1 MKFINAGY
9 SNLVAAERIVLV
21 AAPDSAPV
29 KRLMQDAKDAGRA
42 IDLTCGKRT
51 RAVILTDTEHVI
63 LSALP
68 PEKLA
73 DRAESAPTDDGSAAE

>member
-29 KRLMQDAKDAGRA
+29 KRMMQDAKDDGRA

-51 RAVILTDTEHVI
+51 RSVILTDTEHII

-68 PEKLA
+68 PERLA
-73 DRAESAPTDDGSAAE
+73 ERAADETADAEAE

>member
-9 SNLVAAERIVLV
+9 SNLIAAERIVLV

-29 KRLMQDAKDAGRA
+29 KRLMQDAKDDGRA

-51 RAVILTDTEHVI
+51 RSVILTDTEHII

-73 DRAESAPTDDGSAAE
+73 ERADEDSPAAETEQ

>member
-9 SNLVAAERIVLV
+9 SNLIASERIVLV

-29 KRLMQDAKDAGRA
+29 KRLMQDAKDDGRA
-42 IDLTCGKRT
+42 IDLTCGKKT
-51 RAVILTDTEHVI
+51 KSVKLTDTEHVI

-68 PEKLA
+68 PEKIVG
-73 DRAESAPTDDGSAAE
+73 RAEEGEDEQPE

>member
-9 SNLVAAERIVLV
+9 SNLIAAERIVLI

-29 KRLMQDAKDAGRA
+29 KRLMPDAKDEGRA

-51 RAVILTDTEHVI
+51 RSVILTDTEHVI
-63 LSALP
+63 LSALSP
-68 PEKLA
+68 DRLEA
-73 DRAESAPTDDGSAAE
+73 RAEGADVDDNE

>member
-9 SNLVAAERIVLV
+9 SNLIAAERIVLI

-29 KRLMQDAKDAGRA
+29 KRLMQDAKDEGRA

-51 RAVILTDTEHVI
+51 RSVILTDTEHVI

-68 PEKLA
+68 PDGLEA
-73 DRAESAPTDDGSAAE
+73 RAEGADVDDNE

>member
-9 SNLVAAERIVLV
+9 SNLIAADRIVLV

-29 KRLMQDAKDAGRA
+29 KRLMQDAKDDGRA

-51 RAVILTDTEHVI
+51 RSVIVTDTEHVI

-73 DRAESAPTDDGSAAE
+73 GRAEDAQEQSE

>member
-9 SNLVAAERIVLV
+9 SNLIASERIVLV

-29 KRLMQDAKDAGRA
+29 KRLMQDAKDDGRA
-42 IDLTCGKRT
+42 IDLTCGKKT
-51 RAVILTDTEHVI
+51 KSVILTDTDHVI

-68 PEKLA
+68 PEKIVG
-73 DRAESAPTDDGSAAE
+73 RAEDVQPEQK

>member
-9 SNLVAAERIVLV
+9 SNLIAADRIVLV

-29 KRLMQDAKDAGRA
+29 KRLMQDAKDDGRA

-51 RAVILTDTEHVI
+51 RAERVTVFVFFTVDECVVLLCH
-63 LSALP
+63 
-68 PEKLA
+68 LA
-73 DRAESAPTDDGSAAE
+73 AFFL

>member
-9 SNLVAAERIVLV
+9 SNLIAEERIVLI

-29 KRLMQDAKDAGRA
+29 KRLMQDAKDDGRA
-42 IDLTCGKRT
+42 IDLTCGKKT
-51 RAVILTDTEHVI
+51 KSVIVTDTEHVI

-73 DRAESAPTDDGSAAE
+73 GRAEDAQEQPE

>member
-9 SNLVAAERIVLV
+9 SNLIAEERIVLI

-29 KRLMQDAKDAGRA
+29 KRLMQDAKDDGRA
-42 IDLTCGKRT
+42 IDLTCGKKT
-51 RAVILTDTEHVI
+51 KSVIVTDTEHVI

-73 DRAESAPTDDGSAAE
+73 GRAEENDDQQPE

>member
-9 SNLVAAERIVLV
+9 SNLIAADRIVLV

-29 KRLMQDAKDAGRA
+29 KRLMQDAKDDGRA
-42 IDLTCGKRT
+42 IDLTCGKKT
-51 RAVILTDTEHVI
+51 KSVILTDTEHVI

-68 PEKLA
+68 PEKIA
-73 DRAESAPTDDGSAAE
+73 CRAEGTDDEQSE